1 MNRRDKARSERLPY
15 DCRAV
20 AAVLIGGVRGEKR
33 EVERTGGGI
42 QTIFKG
48 SRGAAAALAG
58 TGHFDSRFRRRQCVV
73 QYSMSRAVPRHTT
86 HAASHIDLIS
96 HAPHTQ
102 PRAPP
107 VPTGEF
113 ISSSQPHAITA
124 RYLALLYLHLLRLH
138 VVFYF
143 VFTCET
149 AVSQW

>member
-1 MNRRDKARSERLPY
+1 MNRRDKARSKRLPY

-73 QYSMSRAVPRHTT
+73 QYVPRRPAPHHTRRISYR
-86 HAASHIDLIS
+86 SHIS
-96 HAPHTQ
+96 YSAHS
-102 PRAPP
+102 
-107 VPTGEF
+107 PTSRPAGPYE
-113 ISSSQPHAITA
+113 
-124 RYLALLYLHLLRLH
+124 
-138 VVFYF
+138 
-143 VFTCET
+143 
-149 AVSQW
+149 